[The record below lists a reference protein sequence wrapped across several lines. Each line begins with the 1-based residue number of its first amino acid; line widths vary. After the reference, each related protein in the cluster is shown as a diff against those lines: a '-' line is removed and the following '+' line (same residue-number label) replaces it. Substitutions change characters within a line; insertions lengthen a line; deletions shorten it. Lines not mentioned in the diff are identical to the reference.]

1 MSTIVR
7 IKKLHPDAIEP
18 SFGHPGDAGADLYA
32 IAEYILKPSTYTQVK
47 TGIALEFPA
56 GYVALIW
63 DKTSSPV
70 RGWHTMGG
78 VFDSGYRGEYI
89 LFLYN
94 ITGKFV
100 KIKKGDKIAQVLIQ
114 PIVHPTYNETHTMT
128 ETSRG
133 TGREGSTGMR

>member
-1 MSTIVR
+1 MI
-7 IKKLHPDAIEP
+7 IKYKKIHPDAVEP

-32 IAEYILKPSTYTQVK
+32 ITDYILKPDTYTQVK

-63 DKTSSPV
+63 DKGSSPV
-70 RGWHTMGG
+70 RGWHTMAG

-94 ITGKFV
+94 ITGKSV
-100 KIKKGDKIAQVLIQ
+100 KIQKGDKIAQVLLQ
-114 PIVHPTYNETHTMT
+114 PIVHPTFKETQKMSNTA
-128 ETSRG
+128 RG
-133 TGREGSTGMR
+133 TGRVGSTGIR